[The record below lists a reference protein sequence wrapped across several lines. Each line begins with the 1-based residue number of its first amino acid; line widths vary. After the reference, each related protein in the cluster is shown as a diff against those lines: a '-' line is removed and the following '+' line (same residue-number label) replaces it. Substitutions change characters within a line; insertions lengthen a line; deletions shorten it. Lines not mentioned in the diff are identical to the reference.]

1 MKIYFED
8 GELFNP
14 QLYNTRTIYVNAKY
28 GPTYCK
34 DLLNKCL
41 YDETVDAI
49 YTNYVDALSTSYSWN
64 AETKHIDIF
73 LRHPQT
79 EEWTSID
86 KFYSGLR
93 ASQSIPK
100 MYLAGVFSK
109 IEED

>member
-14 QLYNTRTIYVNAKY
+14 QLYNTRTVYVNAKY

-34 DLLNKCL
+34 DLLEKCRF
-41 YDETVDAI
+41 DETVDAI
-49 YTNYVDALSTSYSWN
+49 YTNYVEALATIYSWN

-79 EEWTSID
+79 QEWTSID

-93 ASQSIPK
+93 VSQSIPK
-100 MYLAGVFSK
+100 MYLAGVFSQ
-109 IEED
+109 IEEI